1 MCEDWQRDFVLGPH
15 DHLINQCN
23 FDRQFRQEDSYGTAR
38 ISAMLKAVHRLGLG
52 AVIIT
57 VLSLVYFVLMTQSVA
72 KLVQPRSHNSS
83 SLIHRNASLLQIS
96 QALNLVTTVVP
107 SHTTSAKKNNTDV
120 SINSKTV
127 TQNVSRHLQKTTPV
141 DVVELGRHFN
151 GTWQQN
157 DKAIAV
163 LREELYNCC
172 STQDDFILTQKNTK
186 IGMTIHYAIQK
197 DRTYRVTSALTRM
210 LPKTSPFSG
219 RRFSRC
225 SVVGNGAILSQSG
238 CGQEIDRADYVFR
251 CNLPPIG
258 GKYAEDTG
266 IKSNFTTANPISQ
279 ISWIYKGLRTQQGR
293 DKFMTD
299 IKKFPGLL
307 WVSAFGVKAA
317 TGISQQA
324 LRFVTQRRIRNPA
337 LVFGNPKHFINT
349 MNYWKAHGLS
359 NRLSTGMYMSSMA
372 LSVCDQVHLFGF
384 WPFDKDPEDQ
394 PLAYHYYDKGKVD
407 KVHNMPQEFLKL
419 LEWHQQGI
427 VNVHVHKCETGR

>member
-38 ISAMLKAVHRLGLG
+38 IRIIFIESLTYKYKMKDGLKYLGQPFFWTNEVQRAQVEAMVQINSHPDNSAMLKAVHRLGLG

-72 KLVQPRSHNSS
+72 KLVQP
-83 SLIHRNASLLQIS
+83 
-96 QALNLVTTVVP
+96 
-107 SHTTSAKKNNTDV
+107 
-120 SINSKTV
+120 
-127 TQNVSRHLQKTTPV
+127 
-141 DVVELGRHFN
+141 
-151 GTWQQN
+151 
-157 DKAIAV
+157 
-163 LREELYNCC
+163 REELYNCC

-279 ISWIYKGLRTQQGR
+279 ISWIYKSLRTQQGR